1 MELKRWHLRDAPF
14 DVLKN
19 LTEVILR
26 IPLPVMLGAASYLRT
41 REKYLYHIDPCRFAC
56 NDDGFNFSDSPIFAG
71 ALHNL
76 ALCEF
81 IDHLILVELFL
92 ALDAV
97 VVVHDVFHIPAG
109 RLTNPAATI
118 RLS

>member
-1 MELKRWHLRDAPF
+1 MT
-14 DVLKN
+14 VLTSVN
-19 LTEVILR
+19 
-26 IPLPVMLGAASYLRT
+26 
-41 REKYLYHIDPCRFAC
+41 
-56 NDDGFNFSDSPIFAG
+56 SPIFAG

-109 RLTNPAATI
+109 RLTNPAATATVGAPNRPLPDDIWKDI
-118 RLS
+118 RNGNA

>member
-1 MELKRWHLRDAPF
+1 M
-14 DVLKN
+14 
-19 LTEVILR
+19 
-26 IPLPVMLGAASYLRT
+26 PLQAMLGAASYLRT

-76 ALCEF
+76 ALREF

-109 RLTNPAATI
+109 RVTNPAATI